1 MKFRFQLIVLC
12 SCMLAFSSCEEDPI
26 DDIIDTPTKSELITN
41 TWKIVAEMVDPPI
54 MRGGV
59 PVSDTYAQNDPCTH
73 DDEITFSS
81 DHVLT
86 MTVGPVTC
94 SSGTTPYQV
103 AMIADW
109 QFINE
114 EEKVVISN
122 EIYDSSDTVNVKS
135 LTKNRFIITE
145 TWHSSS
151 TGLNHT
157 RTTTMEPVE

>member
-1 MKFRFQLIVLC
+1 
-12 SCMLAFSSCEEDPI
+12 MLAFSSCEEDSI
-26 DDIIDTPTKSELITN
+26 DDIIDSPTKSELITN
-41 TWKIVAEMVDPPI
+41 TWKIVAETVDPPVL
-54 MRGGV
+54 RGGV
-59 PVSDTYAQNDPCTH
+59 PVSETYAQNDPCMN

-81 DHVLT
+81 DQEVT

-103 AMIADW
+103 FYVANW
-109 QFINE
+109 RFINE
-114 EEKVVISN
+114 EETMVISY
-122 EIYDSSDTVNVKS
+122 ETYGSSDTVNLET
-135 LTKNRFIITE
+135 LTKNLFIMTE